1 MSVLVGGVGQLF
13 QGDLDLGRVAVER
26 ILDAGPLP
34 PGVAVEELHYGAIA
48 VAQRLEELRPDS
60 LVLVGAAQRD
70 RRPGTVV
77 RRRIDRR
84 DLETAAVQQAVQDAV
99 TGYVSIDLVVD
110 VGAGLGVLP
119 ARTVAIEVE
128 PAVVGPVDRLS
139 PDAER
144 ALDSALDLVSA
155 EIHRAPLLGLADE
168 IRALID
174 PDRLEPAPALEA
186 MTELLAQ
193 LELLDH
199 EGRWGSTFAER
210 DRLRLRIALGETGE
224 GMSHLDWGLW
234 WTLIEELDRIQ
245 GEQRAW

>member
-1 MSVLVGGVGQLF
+1 MGGVGQLF
-13 QGDLDLGRVAVER
+13 QGDLDLGRLAIER
-26 ILDAGPLP
+26 LGAGPLP
-34 PGVAVEELHYGAIA
+34 PGVAVEELHYGAVA
-48 VAQRLEELRPDS
+48 VAQRLEELRPHS
-60 LVLVGAAQRD
+60 LVLVGAEQRD
-70 RRPGTVV
+70 RRPGAVV

-84 DLETAAVQQAVQDAV
+84 DLETAAIQQAVQDAV
-99 TGYVSIDLVVD
+99 TGYVRIDLVVD
-110 VGAGLGVLP
+110 VATALDVLP

-128 PAVVGPVDRLS
+128 PSAIGPIDHLS

-144 ALDSALDLVSA
+144 ALDTALDLVRA

-168 IRALID
+168 IRAQID
-174 PDRLEPAPALEA
+174 PNRLEPSSALEA
-186 MTELLAQ
+186 MTDLLAQ
-193 LELLDH
+193 LELLDR

-245 GEQRAW
+245 GEQVAW